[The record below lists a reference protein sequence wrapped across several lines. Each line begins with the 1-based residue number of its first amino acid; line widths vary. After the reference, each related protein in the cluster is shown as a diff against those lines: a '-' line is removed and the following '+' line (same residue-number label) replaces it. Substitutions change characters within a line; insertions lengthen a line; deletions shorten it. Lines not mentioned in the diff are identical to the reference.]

1 MKKLGCCFLAALA
14 LGTAS
19 VARATSVLFDFN
31 AGPLHAPRPLDLTVG
46 GITAHFAATGQGF
59 SIQDP
64 ATSIGLVPAGFS
76 GYCLSPNSIF
86 PADLLISFPQT
97 TLTDFSIL
105 YAPQELATDSSATMR
120 VTAYL
125 NGVLVGTNTAVA
137 DPPGTWPSATLSF
150 SSALGFNSVVVHY
163 DSPPPTGGD
172 YGPIFVAD
180 NMVVTPMIP
189 EPSTAL
195 LLGAGAAGLGLIR
208 AGRARKP
215 SGRVTSV

>member
-1 MKKLGCCFLAALA
+1 
-14 LGTAS
+14 
-19 VARATSVLFDFN
+19 VLFDFN
-31 AGPLHAPRPLDLTVG
+31 DAPFHGPLPLDLTAG
-46 GITAHFAATGQGF
+46 GITAHFSATGQGV

-64 ATSIGLVPAGFS
+64 ATSIGVIPAGFT
-76 GYCLSPNSIF
+76 GHCISPNSIYA
-86 PADLLISFPQT
+86 ADLLVGFGST

-125 NGVLVGTNTAVA
+125 NGIFVGTATATA
-137 DPPGTWPSATLSF
+137 SPPGTWPSATLAISEPQ
-150 SSALGFNSVVVHY
+150 GFNSVLVHY

-180 NMVVTPMIP
+180 NMLVTAIVP

-195 LLGAGAAGLGLIR
+195 LLTSGLLGLGVTRRKR
-208 AGRARKP
+208 A
-215 SGRVTSV
+215 